1 MNYSAFKNQSGIEK
15 SDLRAGWIAVAIY
28 LAVVVLF
35 CFITFNASSEFE
47 KKELSSGILINF
59 GNESPGYGKVVTRDE
74 SAAESKP
81 QVEKETPQEPVVN
94 DNAEKAVVKAVAEK
108 PKTKPKP
115 KAKPKEEPKKP
126 VVNSNAL
133 YKKKTGKSNTA
144 KDSES
149 HGSTDGRI
157 GKSGSEGGEIGAPGG
172 GGTGV
177 NFSLSGRKLI
187 GQLSKPDYEER
198 IDGQIVIEIQVD
210 RSGKVTAATFLP
222 KNSTIS
228 SRKVIEAVRQAA
240 MKTKFNT
247 DQKAA
252 FTQVGTITYIL
263 KVE

>member
-1 MNYSAFKNQSGIEK
+1 MDYSAFKNQSGIEK

-28 LAVVVLF
+28 LVLIVLF
-35 CFITFNASSEFE
+35 CFITFNASNEAE

-59 GNESPGYGKVVTRDE
+59 GNESPGYGKVVTRNE

-81 QVEKETPQEPVVN
+81 EEAKPDPEEPVVN

-108 PKTKPKP
+108 PKTKP

-144 KDSES
+144 ESSES
-149 HGSTDGRI
+149 HGSTEGRT
-157 GKSGSEGGEIGAPGG
+157 GKSGSEGGELGAPGG
-172 GGTGV
+172 GGTGA
-177 NFSLSGRKLI
+177 NFSLTGRKLM
-187 GQLSKPDYEER
+187 GQLSKPDYEDR

-240 MKTKFNT
+240 MKTKFNA